1 MSVKSTRAESW
12 STAMPKRLS
21 ELQRTAQKRIRKQW
35 ENTVA
40 MLPPV
45 PRKALK
51 RLTANVDR
59 AGQDLRKSGE
69 RVVADARKRAQRLAD
84 DAQKRL
90 ESTNEP
96 LITRLDVAS
105 RKDIERLQRRLHDLE
120 RRIQSQHSSISA

>member
-1 MSVKSTRAESW
+1 MTAKSTRAESW

-21 ELQRTAQKRIRKQW
+21 ELQRTAQKHIRKQW
-35 ENTVA
+35 QETVD

-59 AGQDLRKSGE
+59 ARRDLRKSGE
-69 RVVADARKRAQRLAD
+69 RVVADARKRAQRLTGD
-84 DAQKRL
+84 VQKRL
-90 ESTNEP
+90 ESTIEP

-120 RRIQSQHSSISA
+120 RRVQSQHSSLSA

>member
-1 MSVKSTRAESW
+1 
-12 STAMPKRLS
+12 MPKRLS

-35 ENTVA
+35 QETVD

-51 RLTANVDR
+51 RLTATVDR
-59 AGQDLRKSGE
+59 ARRDLRKSGE

-84 DAQKRL
+84 DVQKRL
-90 ESTNEP
+90 ESTIEP
-96 LITRLDVAS
+96 FITRLDVAS

-120 RRIQSQHSSISA
+120 RRVQSQHSSLSA

>member
-1 MSVKSTRAESW
+1 MTAKSTRAESW

-35 ENTVA
+35 ESTVD

-69 RVVADARKRAQRLAD
+69 RVVADARKRAQRLTGGV
-84 DAQKRL
+84 QKRL
-90 ESTNEP
+90 ESTIEP

-120 RRIQSQHSSISA
+120 RRVQSQHSSISA

>member
-1 MSVKSTRAESW
+1 MTAKSTGAESW
-12 STAMPKRLS
+12 STTMPKRLS

-35 ENTVA
+35 QETVD

-51 RLTANVDR
+51 RLTATVDR
-59 AGQDLRKSGE
+59 ARRDLRKSGE

-84 DAQKRL
+84 DVQKRL
-90 ESTNEP
+90 ESTIEP
-96 LITRLDVAS
+96 FITRLDVAS

-120 RRIQSQHSSISA
+120 RRVQSQHSSLSA